1 MRSLLEGL
9 GSEIARRGVHVSGS
23 ALPLAYVVGL
33 LDWVHV
39 QAIVIAGLV
48 AVVVLEIIRL
58 GIGLDW
64 WIYEYLT
71 REYEQDNVAGYALA
85 VISASIVVLV
95 APPTIAVPAL
105 LMLTLGD
112 PVSGLL
118 SSGRIQSVGDGAYLE
133 LMLKSPSALGVTFLV
148 CTSIGLAFVTPLA
161 ALFGG
166 IAATVADGVKPV
178 VRTYVIDD
186 NLTIP
191 LVSAAGIAIGLA
203 IV

>member
-1 MRSLLEGL
+1 MWSLFNGL
-9 GSEIARRGVHVSGS
+9 GSELARRGVHVSGS
-23 ALPLAYVVGL
+23 AIPLAYVVGVL
-33 LDWVHV
+33 TWTQV
-39 QAIVIAGLV
+39 QAIVVTGFLA
-48 AVVVLEIIRL
+48 AVVLEVIRL

-85 VISASIVVLV
+85 VISAAAVVLV

-118 SSGRIQSVGDGAYLE
+118 GSGQIQSIGDGAYLE
-133 LMLKSPSALGVTFLV
+133 LILKSPQALAVTFVV
-148 CTSIGLAFVTPLA
+148 CTSIGLAFVAPAA

-166 IAATVADGVKPV
+166 LAATVADGVKPV
-178 VRTYVIDD
+178 IKTYVIDD

-191 LVSAAGIAIGLA
+191 LASAAGIAIGLA